1 MAPAPEGMPRAETQ
15 AAAAKIFEELR
26 DLNAR
31 RASRLVLVHLAY
43 RDGLPET
50 PEDTDW
56 VRFVHDTAA
65 RLGVPLL
72 DVQREFRRLSRDEV
86 APLFLPDGHLSG
98 RGNEVVAEMICRAV
112 TAALPADAASAA
124 TCRSG

>member
-31 RASRLVLVHLAY
+31 RASRLVLVYLAY

-50 PEDTDW
+50 PEDTEW
-56 VRFVHDTAA
+56 VRFAHATTA

-86 APLFLPDGHLSG
+86 APLFLPDGHLSA

-112 TAALPADAASAA
+112 RAVLPAEAAPAA